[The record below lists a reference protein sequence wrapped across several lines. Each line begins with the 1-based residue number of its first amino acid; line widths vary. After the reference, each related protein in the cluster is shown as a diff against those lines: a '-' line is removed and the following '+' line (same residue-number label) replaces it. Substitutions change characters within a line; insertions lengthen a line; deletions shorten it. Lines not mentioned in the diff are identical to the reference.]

1 MSAFSPLREPHCKC
15 RVSHII
21 KTDLFAPEGE
31 GYAGKIY
38 LGPNMAGGEPQFV
51 ARDPIAMKAKK
62 CAYDDG
68 YLILYATH
76 SDTMASYCLVRFLAP
91 CASAI
96 SFSVLRMLICLF

>member
-1 MSAFSPLREPHCKC
+1 MLY

-31 GYAGKIY
+31 GFAGTIY

-51 ARDPIAMKAKK
+51 ARDAVAMKQKK

-76 SDTMASYCLVRFLAP
+76 SFTMTSYCLVRFAEHLVP
-91 CASAI
+91 
-96 SFSVLRMLICLF
+96 SVAVSLPSCCVNCLRVDSRAVAH